1 MDKEEYLIE
10 YRKNYY
16 NENIE
21 QLRLKARLYK
31 QNKKIL
37 KEKLLYQR
45 EYYQEYYIKY
55 KDLIAEKNR
64 IYYEINK
71 KEKVI
76 KEKEEKEIKIKKN
89 EIMNLDLIIVEKKF
103 VTLRFD

>member
-1 MDKEEYLIE
+1 MEKKEYYNE

-21 QLRLKARLYK
+21 QLRLKSRLYK

-37 KEKLLYQR
+37 KEKVLYQK
-45 EYYQEYYIKY
+45 EYQKEYYIKY

-71 KEKVI
+71 KDVKGKKEVI
-76 KEKEEKEIKIKKN
+76 KIGKN

-103 VTLRFD
+103 VRISFD

>member
-10 YRKNYY
+10 YRKKYY

>member
-71 KEKVI
+71 KKKVI

-103 VTLRFD
+103 VRLNFD

>member
-1 MDKEEYLIE
+1 MDKEEYYIE

-37 KEKLLYQR
+37 KDKILYQR
-45 EYYQEYYIKY
+45 EYHQEYYIKY

-71 KEKVI
+71 KEVKGK
-76 KEKEEKEIKIKKN
+76 KEKGKKEKVLKN
-89 EIMNLDLIIVEKKF
+89 EIINWDLIIVEKRF
-103 VTLRFD
+103 ITLNFD